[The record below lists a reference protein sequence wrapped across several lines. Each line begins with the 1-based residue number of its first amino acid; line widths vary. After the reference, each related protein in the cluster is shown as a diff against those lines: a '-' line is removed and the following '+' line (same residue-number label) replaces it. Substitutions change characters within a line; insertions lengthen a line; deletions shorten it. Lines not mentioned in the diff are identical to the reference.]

1 VVIVLEDVQRIQE
14 QSQQLK
20 LAALGRLTA
29 NIAHE
34 VRNPLSSISYATEL
48 LKEQKHDP
56 EQARLFR
63 IILEN
68 TTRLNRIVQDVM
80 QVNRRDRVQA
90 ETFNL
95 EERLDELI
103 ENICQAEQVPRSV
116 FELRVDH
123 GCKARFDRGHF
134 EQVLWN
140 LCRNAL
146 RYSQR
151 RSCSVRLRG
160 STSSDGKT
168 VLEVSDDGAGVPGD
182 AVQKLFEPFF
192 TSEEGGTGL
201 GLYIARELCEANG
214 AMIEYKRAK
223 DGGACFS
230 ILFGRND
237 ES

>member
-1 VVIVLEDVQRIQE
+1 
-14 QSQQLK
+14 
-20 LAALGRLTA
+20 
-29 NIAHE
+29 
-34 VRNPLSSISYATEL
+34 
-48 LKEQKHDP
+48 
-56 EQARLFR
+56 LFQ
-63 IILEN
+63 IILDN

-95 EERLDELI
+95 AARLDELL
-103 ENICQAEQVPRSV
+103 ENLCQVEQVSREV
-116 FELRVDH
+116 FELRVDPA
-123 GCKARFDRGHF
+123 CKARFDRGHF

-151 RSCSVRLRG
+151 LPCSVRLRAL
-160 STSSDGKT
+160 TSDDGTT
-168 VLEVSDDGAGVPGD
+168 VLDVSDDGTGVPGD

-192 TSEEGGTGL
+192 TTEEGGTGL

-214 AMIEYKRAK
+214 ALIEYKRAI
-223 DGGACFS
+223 DGGACFR
-230 ILFGRND
+230 ITFGSSD